1 MDIFGIGG
9 GYAAAEEAMYL
20 TRYGKHVT
28 MIIREPDFTCAKS
41 IADKVKEHPD
51 ITIHYHT
58 EIKKAD
64 GDDLLR
70 EATFINNQT
79 GEEFT
84 YTASEEDQTFGI
96 FVFAGYEPATALF
109 KNHIELDDY
118 GYIPTDNNMNT
129 NVHGVFAAG
138 DLRPKAL
145 RQIVTAVADGAIA
158 ATAAERYVAEE
169 KERLGIKD
177 EEKVIKSKS
186 TESAA
191 ASPAPSKTNTT
202 PSEEAEESLWPAELI
217 EQVRGILNALKQDV
231 TLVTIVNSQN

>member
-1 MDIFGIGG
+1 MHTAQLVMENFYQFRYFVIGG

-64 GDDLLR
+64 GDDLLK

-96 FVFAGYEPATALF
+96 FVFAGYEPATTLF

-118 GYIPTDNNMNT
+118 GYIPTDNNMQT
-129 NVHGVFAAG
+129 NVPGRVCSRG
-138 DLRPKAL
+138 P
-145 RQIVTAVADGAIA
+145 
-158 ATAAERYVAEE
+158 YVQ
-169 KERLGIKD
+169 KHYDKL
-177 EEKVIKSKS
+177 
-186 TESAA
+186 
-191 ASPAPSKTNTT
+191 
-202 PSEEAEESLWPAELI
+202 
-217 EQVRGILNALKQDV
+217 
-231 TLVTIVNSQN
+231 

>member
-1 MDIFGIGG
+1 MHIAQLVTGEFFTGLDIFVIGG
-9 GYAAAEEAMYL
+9 GYALEEAMYL
-20 TRYGKHVT
+20 TRYGRRVT

-51 ITIHYHT
+51 ITIDYHT

-96 FVFAGYEPATALF
+96 FVFAGYEPATTLF
-109 KNHIELDDY
+109 KDHIGLDDY
-118 GYIPTDNNMNT
+118 GYIPTDSNMHT
-129 NVHGVFAAG
+129 MCKRSVLGQR

-158 ATAAERYVAEE
+158 AT
-169 KERLGIKD
+169 RLQ
-177 EEKVIKSKS
+177 
-186 TESAA
+186 
-191 ASPAPSKTNTT
+191 N
-202 PSEEAEESLWPAELI
+202 
-217 EQVRGILNALKQDV
+217 V
-231 TLVTIVNSQN
+231 TLQRRRTCWHQR